1 MLIFARPQNEIARV
15 IMENSIALEL
25 LSLILKHK
33 SGDVVDSMFKRG
45 IIYKINYGVNTPII
59 KKLVEPYYGNHELAE
74 EMFEMDYRE
83 AKLAAIYME
92 SPQALSAEQMDRWS
106 SDFINDEIVEQAVIN
121 LFWKSKYA
129 LFKASEWSLSN
140 NDFLQKAGL
149 MIIGKIAAERPEI
162 RDEIFTPYF
171 DIIEDLAGT
180 ASSHSRSAA
189 AFALR
194 EIGKKN
200 KALNVMAVILAD
212 KLAKSDNFSSKWI
225 AEEVSW
231 ILSDNDLQEKLC

>member
-1 MLIFARPQNEIARV
+1 
-15 IMENSIALEL
+15 MENSIALEL

-59 KKLVEPYYGNHELAE
+59 RKLVEPYYGNHDLAE
-74 EMFEMDYRE
+74 ELYAMDYRE
-83 AKLAAIYME
+83 AKLAAIYIE
-92 SPQALSAEQMDRWS
+92 TPEALSADQMEHWS

-129 LFKASEWSLSN
+129 LFKASEWSLSD

-149 MIIGKIAAERPEI
+149 MMIGKIASERPAI
-162 RDEIFTPYF
+162 RNEIFEPYLE
-171 DIIEDLAGT
+171 IIEGVAET
-180 ASSHSRSAA
+180 ESPHARSAA

-194 EIGKKN
+194 EIGKRN
-200 KALNVMAVILAD
+200 KALNAKAVNLAD
-212 KLAKSDNFSSKWI
+212 MLAKSDNFSAKWI
-225 AEEVSW
+225 AEEVTW
-231 ILSDNDLQEKLC
+231 ILCDDNLQEKLA